1 MRFDETDHKAFFND
15 LAEDGFHIFSRRHAK
30 TASFYPNAF
39 PPHPEL
45 NLSDIKEEHI
55 ITIRAF
61 FSTDTTSMPRIDSG
75 HIVLEVECVDHDDQK
90 IFANILTELP
100 EAFALS
106 RGTSIELDIDEVL
119 SVQDG

>member
-1 MRFDETDHKAFFND
+1 MSFDATDHEAFFND
-15 LAEDGFHIFSRRHAK
+15 LTEDGFHIFSRRHAK
-30 TASFYPNAF
+30 TAGFYTNAF

-45 NLSDIKEEHI
+45 NLSDIKEEDV

-61 FSTDTTSMPRIDSG
+61 FSTSTAATPRIDSG
-75 HIVLEVECVDHDDQK
+75 QIVLEVECVDHDAQK
-90 IFANILTELP
+90 VWANILTELP